1 LTYLIL
7 NIDIFETRCLITLYY
22 ASNYITNM
30 KSKKEGI
37 SYKIINQINTDGK
50 TSFIDKIELH
60 HIQKTKKNWVL
71 FLIKKKVVEL
81 SVLL

>member
-1 LTYLIL
+1 
-7 NIDIFETRCLITLYY
+7 
-22 ASNYITNM
+22 M